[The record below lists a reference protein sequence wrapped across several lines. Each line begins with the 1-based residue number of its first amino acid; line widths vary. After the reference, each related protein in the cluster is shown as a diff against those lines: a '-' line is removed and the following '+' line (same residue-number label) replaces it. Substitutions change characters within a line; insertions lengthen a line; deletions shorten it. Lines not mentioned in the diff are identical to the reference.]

1 MAIFKRGNVY
11 WFEFV
16 FSGQRI
22 QQSTKQGSRKA
33 AIDIE
38 SAYRTALAKGEV
50 GITPKE
56 KAEPIP
62 TVGDFLSKRFLPW
75 AQTTFSSKPQTW
87 RYYRQGIRRIN
98 EYKPLESV
106 LLDKVTGEVVA
117 KYRAHRQSE
126 GLVVSSINRE
136 LQVLRRALHV
146 TRDWGVIAFAPKVQM
161 DPNEVGRDRVITPVE
176 EAKYLSA
183 ATEPLASVALTLVDS
198 GMRPEECF
206 RLNWEN
212 VTWTN
217 GRYGSF
223 KVTHG
228 KTAAARR
235 ILPMTPRVR
244 AVIEARHKEAGKPD
258 EGWIWPAATRSGHI
272 EPSSIRDHH
281 EEAFKTID
289 VESAKNGEK
298 GIRRFVLYTL
308 RHTFLTRLGKSG
320 CDVGTLARIAGH
332 SNIKMSMKYVHPD
345 DDAVFAAAG
354 RTGIGG
360 AEQKLLQ

>member
-16 FSGQRI
+16 FNGQRI
-22 QQSTKQGSRKA
+22 QKSTRQGCRRA
-33 AIDIE
+33 AVDIE
-38 SAYRTALAKGEV
+38 SAYRTSLAKGEV
-50 GITPKE
+50 GITEKPKT
-56 KAEPIP
+56 EPIP
-62 TVGDFLSKRFLPW
+62 HVGRFLADRFLPW
-75 AQTTFSSKPQTW
+75 AETTFTSKPQTW
-87 RYYRQGIRRIN
+87 RYYRQRIRRIN
-98 EYKPLESV
+98 EYKSLASV
-106 LLDKVTGEVVA
+106 LLNKVTGEVVA
-117 KYRAHRQSE
+117 KYRAHRQTD

-136 LQVLRRALHV
+136 LQVLRRALHIAAE
-146 TRDWGVIAFAPKVQM
+146 WGIIPFAPKVKM
-161 DPNEVGRDRVITPVE
+161 DSNELSRDRVITPVE

-217 GRYGSF
+217 GRHGSF

-244 AVIEARHKEAGKPD
+244 AVLEARHKEAGKPD

-281 EEAFKTID
+281 EQAFKTID
-289 VESAKNGEK
+289 DEAAKLGEK
-298 GIRRFVLYTL
+298 GIRRFVL
-308 RHTFLTRLGKSG
+308 TR
-320 CDVGTLARIAGH
+320 CGTL
-332 SNIKMSMKYVHPD
+332 
-345 DDAVFAAAG
+345 F
-354 RTGIGG
+354 
-360 AEQKLLQ
+360 